1 MYRSITPQDR
11 YDLPPEQLLNCFLK
25 YMYYNTLKLEVTLE
39 ARGFLSDF
47 LKQKNVKKNK
57 TNVRRLIIL
66 LRYLTKTSLPE
77 LPLSLN

>member
-11 YDLPPEQLLNCFLK
+11 YDLPPEQLLNFFLK

-39 ARGFLSDF
+39 ARGFLSDL

-57 TNVRRLIIL
+57 KQTYVD
-66 LRYLTKTSLPE
+66 
-77 LPLSLN
+77 